1 MQDILK
7 TYYASGGKT
16 LFENKL
22 LLEYDREITKVNWGD
37 RIIKAAKI
45 NAKTDMS
52 DGWFMQ
58 GKDRRD
64 FIYSKSSKKS
74 KPFDQKF
81 YNRQQQIFLNDF
93 LAELEKMDPTENK
106 QYVMWLVK
114 AYTQNIKA
122 DAKHQA
128 NFEREYP
135 YSNVGDWSDAEIDLS
150 NYRSVS
156 GDANDD
162 VEYPEDDNYAQAID
176 YSIYD
181 PRGLDSF
188 RLEDINQINRTLVDY
203 HRLKP
208 QLPVEQRDINRF
220 KTFERLEDF
229 VDDIMAGERLQGAEY
244 DSDTLKMPDV
254 EVIYNG
260 PLGTVAI
267 PRSYEASCDLG
278 SGTKWCTAGS
288 SLDGK
293 VYYDQY
299 MEQGDLII
307 YNEKPGNQKYQIHV
321 TINGIEARDAQDRL
335 ISGDKKREF
344 TDSHPVL
351 SKLIQQ
357 KVEKVFLKFAD
368 LSYLPNWESIYEIVV
383 SDETRLINNLIDYNE
398 KRGGGVMRFVD
409 EYYVQA
415 KLPDYAKGDLREVAP
430 SKNFMDQLMRYA
442 KQRKQDWPEMK
453 QLVLELLYTATDKL
467 SATGPQTPAGVNVQ
481 FKTVN
486 RIVSQLEEL
495 GPDPKLEKFKDY
507 MMQKIQQIG
516 TVGEDY
522 VN

>member
-7 TYYASGGKT
+7 AYYASGGKT

-22 LLEYDREITKVNWGD
+22 LLEYDREITKSNWGD

-45 NAKTDMS
+45 NAKTDMG

-58 GKDRRD
+58 GRDRGD
-64 FIYSKSSKKS
+64 FIYSKSSTKS
-74 KPFDQKF
+74 KPFDQKM
-81 YNRQQQIFLNDF
+81 YDQQQQKFLNDF

-135 YSNVGDWSDAEIDLS
+135 YATVGDWSEAEMDLS
-150 NYRSVS
+150 NYSS
-156 GDANDD
+156 GDPYDD
-162 VEYPEDDNYAQAID
+162 YATAVD
-176 YSIYD
+176 YSINE

-229 VDDIMAGERLQGAEY
+229 VDDIMAGEQLQGAEY

-357 KVEKVFLKFAD
+357 KVEQVYLNFAD

-383 SDETRLINNLIDYNE
+383 HDETRLINNLIDFNE

-415 KLPDYAKGDLREVAP
+415 KLPDYAKGDMREVAP

-467 SATGPQTPAGVNVQ
+467 SATGPQTPAGFNVQ

>member
-7 TYYASGGKT
+7 AYYASGGKT

-22 LLEYDREITKVNWGD
+22 LLEYDREITKTNWGD

-52 DGWFMQ
+52 DGWFRQ
-58 GKDRRD
+58 GRDRGN

-122 DAKHQA
+122 DAEHQA

-135 YSNVGDWSDAEIDLS
+135 YATVGDWSEAEMDLS
-150 NYRSVS
+150 NYDGGLED
-156 GDANDD
+156 GDMIP
-162 VEYPEDDNYAQAID
+162 VD
-176 YSIYD
+176 YSINE

-229 VDDIMAGERLQGAEY
+229 VDDIMAGEQLKGAEY

-267 PRSYEASCDLG
+267 PRSYKASCDLG

-357 KVEKVFLKFAD
+357 KVEKVYLNFAD
-368 LSYLPNWESIYEIVV
+368 LKYFPNWESIYEIVV
-383 SDETRLINNLIDYNE
+383 HDETRLINNLIDYNE

-507 MMQKIQQIG
+507 MMQKIQQISTG
-516 TVGEDY
+516 
-522 VN
+522 

>member
-22 LLEYDREITKVNWGD
+22 LLEYDREITKTNWGD

-415 KLPDYAKGDLREVAP
+415 KLPDYAKGDMREVAP

-507 MMQKIQQIG
+507 MMQKIQQISTG
-516 TVGEDY
+516 
-522 VN
+522 

>member
-7 TYYASGGKT
+7 AYYASGGKT

-22 LLEYDREITKVNWGD
+22 LLEYDREITKANWGD

-45 NAKTDMS
+45 NAKTDMG

-58 GKDRRD
+58 GRDRGD
-64 FIYSKSSKKS
+64 FIYSKSGTKS

-81 YNRQQQIFLNDF
+81 YNRQQQKFLNDF

-122 DAKHQA
+122 DAEHQA

-135 YSNVGDWSDAEIDLS
+135 YATVGDWSEAEMNLS
-150 NYRSVS
+150 NYD
-156 GDANDD
+156 GNLEHDD
-162 VEYPEDDNYAQAID
+162 MIPVD
-176 YSIYD
+176 YSID
-181 PRGLDSF
+181 EPRGLDSF

-229 VDDIMAGERLQGAEY
+229 VDDIMAGEQLKGAEY

-260 PLGTVAI
+260 PLVTVAI
-267 PRSYEASCDLG
+267 PRSYKASCDLG

-351 SKLIQQ
+351 SKLIQH
-357 KVEKVFLKFAD
+357 KVENVFLKFAD
-368 LSYLPNWESIYEIVV
+368 LSYQTNWVAIYNSPYIPYI
-383 SDETRLINNLIDYNE
+383 T
-398 KRGGGVMRFVD
+398 
-409 EYYVQA
+409 
-415 KLPDYAKGDLREVAP
+415 VA
-430 SKNFMDQLMRYA
+430 F
-442 KQRKQDWPEMK
+442 
-453 QLVLELLYTATDKL
+453 
-467 SATGPQTPAGVNVQ
+467 
-481 FKTVN
+481 
-486 RIVSQLEEL
+486 
-495 GPDPKLEKFKDY
+495 
-507 MMQKIQQIG
+507 
-516 TVGEDY
+516 
-522 VN
+522 

>member
-7 TYYASGGKT
+7 AYYASGGKT

-22 LLEYDREITKVNWGD
+22 LLEYDRELTKANWGD

-45 NAKTDMS
+45 NAKTDMG

-58 GKDRRD
+58 GRDRGD
-64 FIYSKSSKKS
+64 FIYSKSGTKS

-81 YNRQQQIFLNDF
+81 YNRQQQKFLNDF

-122 DAKHQA
+122 DAEHQA

-135 YSNVGDWSDAEIDLS
+135 YATVGDWSEAEMNLS
-150 NYRSVS
+150 NYD
-156 GDANDD
+156 GNLEHDD
-162 VEYPEDDNYAQAID
+162 MIPVD
-176 YSIYD
+176 YSID
-181 PRGLDSF
+181 EPRGLDSF

-229 VDDIMAGERLQGAEY
+229 VDDIMAGEQLQGAEY

-267 PRSYEASCDLG
+267 PRSYKASCDLG

-368 LSYLPNWESIYEIVV
+368 LTSKSCIKKSTKISYSYSW
-383 SDETRLINNLIDYNE
+383 NE
-398 KRGGGVMRFVD
+398 VFAIRSVKMLVFC
-409 EYYVQA
+409 
-415 KLPDYAKGDLREVAP
+415 
-430 SKNFMDQLMRYA
+430 QL
-442 KQRKQDWPEMK
+442 
-453 QLVLELLYTATDKL
+453 
-467 SATGPQTPAGVNVQ
+467 
-481 FKTVN
+481 
-486 RIVSQLEEL
+486 
-495 GPDPKLEKFKDY
+495 
-507 MMQKIQQIG
+507 
-516 TVGEDY
+516 
-522 VN
+522 